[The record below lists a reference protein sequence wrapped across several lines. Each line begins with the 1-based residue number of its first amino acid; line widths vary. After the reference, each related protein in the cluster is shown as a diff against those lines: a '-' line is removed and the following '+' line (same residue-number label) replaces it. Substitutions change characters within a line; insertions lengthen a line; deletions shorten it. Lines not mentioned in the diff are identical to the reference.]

1 MTEFADER
9 DYAWRM
15 IRAARRAQAVDIQT
29 EGAHVCRDEIVHLLD
44 AALDAGLDRVEI
56 VVELAHLGGRFF
68 GLCDLESTVTRGGDI
83 DDAAICLN

>member
-15 IRAARRAQAVDIQT
+15 IRAARRAQAADIRT
-29 EGAHVCRDEIVHLLD
+29 DGAHVCRDQIVELLD
-44 AALDAGLDRVEI
+44 AALDAGLDRAEI
-56 VVELAHLGGRFF
+56 VVELAHLAGRFF
-68 GLCDLESTVTRGGDI
+68 ALCDLDSTVSRDGDI

>member
-15 IRAARRAQAVDIQT
+15 IRAARRAQAADIRT
-29 EGAHVCRDEIVHLLD
+29 DGGHVCRDQIVELLD
-44 AALDAGLDRVEI
+44 AALEAGPGPARSSWSWP
-56 VVELAHLGGRFF
+56 HLGGRFF
-68 GLCDLESTVTRGGDI
+68 ALCDLDSAVSRGGDV

>member
-15 IRAARRAQAVDIQT
+15 IRAARRAQAAGIRTD
-29 EGAHVCRDEIVHLLD
+29 GDHVAREEISQLLD
-44 AALDAGLDRVEI
+44 AALDAGLDRAEI

-68 GLCDLESTVTRGGDI
+68 ALCDLDATVSRDG